1 MNDLDRLE
9 SMPLL
14 GPSRAQARVLAD
26 QLAYRINPETH
37 PEDALRVLICR
48 FLALGASPQTLAQ
61 LATAEAWA
69 TQEGLTHIATRI
81 QLLWIAEIGRAHGG
95 AIDERLL
102 ETALAT
108 AEQLGVCETE
118 VLLAKAAC
126 QREHRD
132 THLAAALKHMSEPRW
147 AGLAFRAWL
156 DLASALHTGADTAG
170 AERALETALE
180 LAKAHGDPAA
190 EIEARTRIAIHFIN
204 RGLPSTAQDH
214 LEVGLD
220 LARREEDDL
229 STVLLCSLLC
239 PMTMQQEAWDT
250 ASGLADI
257 MIVAG
262 ARRANWYAVV
272 DGHVTQSTLS
282 LIGGDPEAAI
292 SRLVRAAVHLRELVP
307 AAAINILKGRLA
319 ELRHQ
324 LGNETFDAHYREA
337 LARNAVA

>member
-1 MNDLDRLE
+1 MNDLHRLE

-214 LEVGLD
+214 LAVGLD

-229 STVLLCSLLC
+229 STLLHWLV
-239 PMTMQQEAWDT
+239 PDQRRR
-250 ASGLADI
+250 SGHGIRPGGL